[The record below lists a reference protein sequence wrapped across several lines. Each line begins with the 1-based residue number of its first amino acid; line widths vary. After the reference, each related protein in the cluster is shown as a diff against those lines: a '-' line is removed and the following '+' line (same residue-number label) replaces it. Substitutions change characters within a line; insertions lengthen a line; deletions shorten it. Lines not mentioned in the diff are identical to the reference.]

1 MNIAIRYYT
10 KGGNTKK
17 LADAIA
23 EELNIEAKSIDMPLE
38 ENVDILFLGSSV
50 YAAHLAAPVKEY
62 IKANKDKIGKIVNFS
77 TAAILKSTYAGVKKV
92 CEKNGVLLDEKNFA
106 CKGSFGPM
114 NKGRPNEEDLE
125 NGKKFAREIVG

>member
-23 EELNIEAKSIDMPLE
+23 AELNIEAKSIGTPLE
-38 ENVDILFLGSSV
+38 EKVDVLFLGSSV
-50 YAAHLAAPVKEY
+50 YAAHLVGEVKKY
-62 IKANKDKIGKIVNFS
+62 IKDNKDKIGKIVNFS

-114 NKGRPNEEDLE
+114 NKGKPNEEDLA
-125 NGKKFAREIVG
+125 NVKKFAREIVG